1 MAVTLW
7 QPYIPTARAFQ
18 ALARLELPS
27 LAQPL
32 PGSVPCGLNLWLF
45 PRPPSAVEEAY
56 GRPDAPVPQGAVVRK
71 EGEGILVVEGPFR
84 ASGIFLSPHPEGCLY
99 KITPGPSLLIKGA
112 GKIPSGGA
120 FCRVS
125 PMPFDSSPDGLGG
138 SSFACEAVIGGAGLS
153 VVVFTSGDGGG
164 EKATEVI
171 IAKGTLAGLN
181 AGKVK
186 PLVKGAAA
194 VERGD
199 SGYVRATVKAGSASI
214 VIEAI
219 HTDSVT
225 AVMKSARYATCE
237 LSASKGSPPSRPK
250 LSGEGFEA
258 GEAVEIRFD
267 DAVLTQAKADSSGR
281 FTKAVTIPAT
291 AAPGLH
297 SVKASGRKSGLAAE
311 APFRVLPPRN
321 RKPPT

>member
-7 QPYIPTARAFQ
+7 QPFFPTARAFQ

-32 PGSVPCGLNLWLF
+32 PGSVPLGPNLWLF

-56 GRPDAPVPQGAVVRK
+56 GQPDAPVPQGATVRK

-112 GKIPSGGA
+112 GKIPSGSA

-125 PMPFDSSPDGLGG
+125 PMPLDSSPGGL
-138 SSFACEAVIGGAGLS
+138 SIACEAVIGGADWS
-153 VVVFTSGDGGG
+153 VVVFTSGDGG
-164 EKATEVI
+164 ETRPEVF

-186 PLVKGAAA
+186 PLVKGPAA

-199 SGYVRATVKAGSASI
+199 NDYIRATVKAGSESI

-219 HTDSVT
+219 HTDSVM
-225 AVMKSARYATCE
+225 AAMKSAQFATCE

-250 LSGEGFEA
+250 LSGQGFEA

-267 DAVLTQAKADSSGR
+267 NTVLTQAKADSAGR
-281 FTKAVTIPAT
+281 FTKAITIPAT
-291 AAPGLH
+291 AAPGPH
-297 SVKASGRKSGLAAE
+297 SVKASGRKSSLVAE
-311 APFRVLPPRN
+311 ASFRVLPPRN
-321 RKPPT
+321 KKPPS